1 MSHLNKTFQVQNE
14 TWTLSLL
21 SENEA
26 EPVKVAG
33 CAEIWS
39 LSAGLW
45 EARTHQPPPSIP
57 PSNPLTPSRRRRG
70 VVFVSETHVVQK
82 SKADGSARTRETV
95 HCKKYL
101 QQQTPLQRVG
111 SKTPPWR
118 TWLWPPPPPCT
129 STGQI
134 IWWICEDG
142 LFVHSKKPRSGRG
155 GMVYLKVGTMQKQSM
170 NPGFIWLIFLG
181 NELEPLNC
189 QDFFQCSLT
198 GPVEERERERER
210 AGGEEERGRGGWS
223 GRAWQREPHGAAFTC
238 FAPLLARSRLRGGAA
253 RRGTFNLKT
262 ARVSTRAL
270 SSRAVALGRLD
281 RRDRTAAD

>member
-1 MSHLNKTFQVQNE
+1 MSHLNKTFQVENE
-14 TWTLSLL
+14 TWTLGEWLL

-33 CAEIWS
+33 CAAIWG

-57 PSNPLTPSRRRRG
+57 PSNPLTPSSRRRC
-70 VVFVSETHVVQK
+70 VVFESETHVVQK

-101 QQQTPLQRVG
+101 QQQTPLQRLG

-134 IWWICEDG
+134 IWWICEVG
-142 LFVHSKKPRSGRG
+142 SFFHSKKRSPRGE
-155 GMVYLKVGTMQKQSM
+155 MVYLKVGKKQK
-170 NPGFIWLIFLG
+170 
-181 NELEPLNC
+181 
-189 QDFFQCSLT
+189 
-198 GPVEERERERER
+198 
-210 AGGEEERGRGGWS
+210 
-223 GRAWQREPHGAAFTC
+223 
-238 FAPLLARSRLRGGAA
+238 
-253 RRGTFNLKT
+253 
-262 ARVSTRAL
+262 
-270 SSRAVALGRLD
+270 
-281 RRDRTAAD
+281 

>member
-1 MSHLNKTFQVQNE
+1 MSHLNKTFQVENE
-14 TWTLSLL
+14 TWTLGEWLL

-33 CAEIWS
+33 CAAIWG

-57 PSNPLTPSRRRRG
+57 PSNPLTPSSRRRC
-70 VVFVSETHVVQK
+70 VVFESETHVVQK

-101 QQQTPLQRVG
+101 QQQTPLQRLG

-134 IWWICEDG
+134 IWWICG
-142 LFVHSKKPRSGRG
+142 VGSFFHSKKRSPRGE
-155 GMVYLKVGTMQKQSM
+155 MVYLKVGKKQK
-170 NPGFIWLIFLG
+170 
-181 NELEPLNC
+181 
-189 QDFFQCSLT
+189 
-198 GPVEERERERER
+198 
-210 AGGEEERGRGGWS
+210 
-223 GRAWQREPHGAAFTC
+223 
-238 FAPLLARSRLRGGAA
+238 
-253 RRGTFNLKT
+253 
-262 ARVSTRAL
+262 
-270 SSRAVALGRLD
+270 
-281 RRDRTAAD
+281 